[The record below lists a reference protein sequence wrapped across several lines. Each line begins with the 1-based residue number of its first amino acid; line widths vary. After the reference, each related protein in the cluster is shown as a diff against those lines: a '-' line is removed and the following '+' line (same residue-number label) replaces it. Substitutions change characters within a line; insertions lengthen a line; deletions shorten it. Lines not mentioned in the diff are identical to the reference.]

1 MYVEFLRVYV
11 EFLRRHK
18 LCVDMS
24 MNMSLCV
31 NVLMYSRNV
40 ACIDGHDSGTFFLL
54 DIMCDCREQSW
65 NRNPKLNIAVV
76 DLKSKIENQNLIY

>member
-1 MYVEFLRVYV
+1 MYIEFLRHRK
-11 EFLRRHK
+11 LRM
-18 LCVDMS
+18 DMS
-24 MNMSLCV
+24 INTRLCV
-31 NVLMYSRNV
+31 NVLMHSRNI
-40 ACIDGHDSGTFFLL
+40 ACVDEHDSGAFFLL

>member
-1 MYVEFLRVYV
+1 
-11 EFLRRHK
+11 
-18 LCVDMS
+18 
-24 MNMSLCV
+24 MNMSLRV
-31 NVLMYSRNV
+31 NTLIHSRNI
-40 ACIDGHDSGTFFLL
+40 ACIDEYDSDTFFLL

>member
-1 MYVEFLRVYV
+1 MYV

-31 NVLMYSRNV
+31 NALMCSRNI

-65 NRNPKLNIAVV
+65 IRNPKLNIAVV
-76 DLKSKIENQNLIY
+76 DLKSKIENRNLIY

>member
-1 MYVEFLRVYV
+1 MYV

-18 LCVDMS
+18 LCVDML
-24 MNMSLCV
+24 MNTSLCV
-31 NVLMYSRNV
+31 NALMHSCDI

>member
-1 MYVEFLRVYV
+1 MLMNTSLRVNT
-11 EFLRRHK
+11 LIHS
-18 LCVDMS
+18 CDI
-24 MNMSLCV
+24 
-31 NVLMYSRNV
+31 

>member
-1 MYVEFLRVYV
+1 MREYVDEHESVRKYV
-11 EFLRRHK
+11 
-18 LCVDMS
+18 
-24 MNMSLCV
+24 NGV
-31 NVLMYSRNV
+31 NVLMHSRNI

-54 DIMCDCREQSW
+54 DIMCDCRKQSW

>member
-1 MYVEFLRVYV
+1 MYV

-24 MNMSLCV
+24 MNTSLCV
-31 NVLMYSRNV
+31 NVLMRSRNI

-54 DIMCDCREQSW
+54 DITCDCRKQSW
-65 NRNPKLNIAVV
+65 NRNPKLNIAVM

>member
-1 MYVEFLRVYV
+1 MYVEFLR
-11 EFLRRHK
+11 RRK

-24 MNMSLCV
+24 MNISLCV
-31 NVLMYSRNV
+31 NVLMHSRNI

-54 DIMCDCREQSW
+54 DIMYDCREQLW
-65 NRNPKLNIAVV
+65 IRNPKLNIAVV

>member
-1 MYVEFLRVYV
+1 MYVEFLQ
-11 EFLRRHK
+11 RHK

-24 MNMSLCV
+24 MNTSLRV
-31 NVLMYSRNV
+31 NVLMYSRNI

>member
-1 MYVEFLRVYV
+1 
-11 EFLRRHK
+11 
-18 LCVDMS
+18 
-24 MNMSLCV
+24 MNMSLCA
-31 NVLMYSRNV
+31 NTLIHSRNV

-76 DLKSKIENQNLIY
+76 DFEIKNRKSKFNLLIYKKSIDKLMKM

>member
-1 MYVEFLRVYV
+1 MHI

-31 NVLMYSRNV
+31 NVLIYSRNI
-40 ACIDGHDSGTFFLL
+40 ACVDEYDSGTFFLL

-65 NRNPKLNIAVV
+65 NRNPKSNIAVV

>member
-1 MYVEFLRVYV
+1 MRGYVDEHESVR
-11 EFLRRHK
+11 K
-18 LCVDMS
+18 CV
-24 MNMSLCV
+24 NGV
-31 NVLMYSRNV
+31 NVLMHSRNI

-54 DIMCDCREQSW
+54 DIMCDCREQLW

>member
-1 MYVEFLRVYV
+1 MYI

-18 LCVDMS
+18 LCVNML

-31 NVLMYSRNV
+31 NVLMHSRDI

>member
-1 MYVEFLRVYV
+1 MYVEFFQL
-11 EFLRRHK
+11 HK

-31 NVLMYSRNV
+31 NTLIHSRNI
-40 ACIDGHDSGTFFLL
+40 ACIDGYDSGTFFLL

-76 DLKSKIENQNLIY
+76 DLKSKIENRNLIY

>member
-1 MYVEFLRVYV
+1 MYVEFLRRY
-11 EFLRRHK
+11 K
-18 LCVDMS
+18 LCMDMS

-31 NVLMYSRNV
+31 NVLIYSRNI
-40 ACIDGHDSGTFFLL
+40 ACVDEHDSGTFFLL

-76 DLKSKIENQNLIY
+76 DLKSKIKNRNLIY

>member
-1 MYVEFLRVYV
+1 MYV

-18 LCVDMS
+18 LCMDRS

-31 NVLMYSRNV
+31 NVLIYSRNIPCV
-40 ACIDGHDSGTFFLL
+40 DEHDSGTFFLL